1 MSENSREMEVVERE
15 LQELEVCLQ
24 TNILLRHQHLFLT
37 LYKLFSSPC

>member
-24 TNILLRHQHLFLT
+24 TNILLRHQ
-37 LYKLFSSPC
+37 FSSPC